1 MPVDHLGAATWCSS
15 ALIQSGH
22 NWFEANGISFLGE
35 LLYTGNNQEVC
46 QFYFSTLQSS
56 ATVYDITA
64 FFSNYMGGLIYVG
77 LKIWPIPCMYTLW
90 MTLGQV
96 NMQGITYRHYRVSCT
111 QAGCRWLLWLAKYG
125 SWGLLSSTSSTILVA
140 TGHITATLLQIRLRI
155 STVGNR
161 DIPVYYLEV
170 PLPVLG
176 DLGAYLIHGPHN
188 RQTHIHR
195 QT

>member
-22 NWFEANGISFLGE
+22 NWFESNGISFMGE
-35 LLYTGNNQEVC
+35 LLYTGNNQEVW

-111 QAGCRWLLWLAKYG
+111 QAGCRWLLWLAKY
-125 SWGLLSSTSSTILVA
+125 SPWGLLSSTSCYNTGSHRPHHCYPVA
-140 TGHITATLLQIRLRI
+140 NKVENINCGQSGHTCVLPRSATSCFGR
-155 STVGNR
+155 SGC
-161 DIPVYYLEV
+161 IPNTW
-170 PLPVLG
+170 PS
-176 DLGAYLIHGPHN
+176 
-188 RQTHIHR
+188 
-195 QT
+195 